1 MKPENYARETEMT
14 APEQRA
20 WSKIEG
26 SFRSARPA
34 EPREGFG
41 SRWLSVEK
49 KSAVAEQKRREHWL
63 MLGNITAIL
72 VLLGVIGI
80 ILWSFFR
87 EPNSLS
93 NLFSLVIKGMTDFVI
108 AVRLWIS
115 SHHNF
120 SLIAWLSTGWIYVVV
135 LSAIS
140 LLAVMLAN
148 LGEVSMAREEV
159 VTSESI

>member
-1 MKPENYARETEMT
+1 MKLETYAHETGMT

-34 EPREGFG
+34 EPREGFA
-41 SRWLSVEK
+41 SRWLSIQK

-63 MLGNITAIL
+63 MLGNVTAIL
-72 VLLGVIGI
+72 VLLGVIGF

-87 EPNSLS
+87 EPNGLS
-93 NLFSLVIKGMTDFVI
+93 DLFSFLIKGVTDFVI
-108 AVRLWIS
+108 TVRLWIS
-115 SHHNF
+115 SQHNF
-120 SLIAWLSTGWIYVVV
+120 SFFTWLGAGWIFIVA

-140 LLAVMLAN
+140 LLAVMLTN
-148 LGEVSMAREEV
+148 LGDVSTAAEEV
-159 VTSESI
+159 VTSD